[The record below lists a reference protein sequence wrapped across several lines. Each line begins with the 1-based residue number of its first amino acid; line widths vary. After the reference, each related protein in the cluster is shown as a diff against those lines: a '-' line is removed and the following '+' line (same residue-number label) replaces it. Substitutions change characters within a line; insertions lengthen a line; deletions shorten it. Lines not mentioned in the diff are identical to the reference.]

1 MRLVSFIDFKIE
13 SSTDLY
19 DYLDNW
25 LKSVQK
31 FSNEENHNIKKNFI
45 STKNHIEITNDFEQ
59 ANFRQLVNYFK
70 SPEVL
75 PALIIIPDSRYFAKN
90 LIELVEKIIQI
101 NSLNCKVQCINSS
114 WNDPINDGINRL
126 TLNGLLSET
135 EIRKRNSVVF
145 KVNRGEVVTKAP
157 IGYKIGSEG
166 DLVIDKTHETVVKK
180 IFSLYTGTNINGFN
194 LLKNRLG
201 LRKISSYLNN
211 EGIRTKKGNWWS
223 PSSVDVVL
231 KNRTYTGIYQRSGL
245 IITNNHPSLISEDIF
260 QKVQK
265 IRESKKNIRRPR
277 ETRLV
282 FKKGLIRCGICSRNM
297 NFKNIVRIWKNI
309 NGYSRKENYRYYYC
323 LSLSCSGENTN
334 HIRFE
339 ILFEEIVKQIIKIS
353 KDYKKSL
360 NNKLVYWKF
369 SRNDEFNEKK
379 KVIEKNFLATL
390 RKVSKGKISIESL
403 KVYIERLNKIDENS
417 YSEQTINIENIFSEF
432 SNSDVQNK
440 ERILFFINN
449 LINMIYIKN
458 NSVRINIKD
467 PIIFDS

>member
-70 SPEVL
+70 SPEVF

-166 DLVIDKTHETVVKK
+166 DLVIDKTYENP
-180 IFSLYTGTNINGFN
+180 YG
-194 LLKNRLG
+194 
-201 LRKISSYLNN
+201 
-211 EGIRTKKGNWWS
+211 
-223 PSSVDVVL
+223 
-231 KNRTYTGIYQRSGL
+231 
-245 IITNNHPSLISEDIF
+245 SLIM
-260 QKVQK
+260 
-265 IRESKKNIRRPR
+265 
-277 ETRLV
+277 ETL
-282 FKKGLIRCGICSRNM
+282 
-297 NFKNIVRIWKNI
+297 WK
-309 NGYSRKENYRYYYC
+309 
-323 LSLSCSGENTN
+323 
-334 HIRFE
+334 H
-339 ILFEEIVKQIIKIS
+339 
-353 KDYKKSL
+353 
-360 NNKLVYWKF
+360 
-369 SRNDEFNEKK
+369 
-379 KVIEKNFLATL
+379 
-390 RKVSKGKISIESL
+390 
-403 KVYIERLNKIDENS
+403 
-417 YSEQTINIENIFSEF
+417 
-432 SNSDVQNK
+432 
-440 ERILFFINN
+440 
-449 LINMIYIKN
+449 
-458 NSVRINIKD
+458 
-467 PIIFDS
+467 

>member
-1 MRLVSFIDFKIE
+1 M
-13 SSTDLY
+13 
-19 DYLDNW
+19 
-25 LKSVQK
+25 
-31 FSNEENHNIKKNFI
+31 
-45 STKNHIEITNDFEQ
+45 
-59 ANFRQLVNYFK
+59 
-70 SPEVL
+70 
-75 PALIIIPDSRYFAKN
+75 IIIPDSRYFAKN

-277 ETRLV
+277 ETR
-282 FKKGLIRCGICSRNM
+282 
-297 NFKNIVRIWKNI
+297 
-309 NGYSRKENYRYYYC
+309 
-323 LSLSCSGENTN
+323 
-334 HIRFE
+334 FE

>member
-70 SPEVL
+70 SPEVF

-245 IITNNHPSLISEDIF
+245 IITNNHPSLIS
-260 QKVQK
+260 
-265 IRESKKNIRRPR
+265 
-277 ETRLV
+277 
-282 FKKGLIRCGICSRNM
+282 
-297 NFKNIVRIWKNI
+297 
-309 NGYSRKENYRYYYC
+309 
-323 LSLSCSGENTN
+323 
-334 HIRFE
+334 
-339 ILFEEIVKQIIKIS
+339 
-353 KDYKKSL
+353 
-360 NNKLVYWKF
+360 
-369 SRNDEFNEKK
+369 
-379 KVIEKNFLATL
+379 
-390 RKVSKGKISIESL
+390 
-403 KVYIERLNKIDENS
+403 
-417 YSEQTINIENIFSEF
+417 
-432 SNSDVQNK
+432 
-440 ERILFFINN
+440 
-449 LINMIYIKN
+449 
-458 NSVRINIKD
+458 
-467 PIIFDS
+467 